1 MNYSIQNLENIIKES
16 VMALLKEQPRLFKSD
31 DDINERAVSGELTSK
46 ISKYVKGYHINC
58 EYNRMTDEHG
68 NQIPKRIG
76 LIPNEKN
83 KSLVYPDIIIHR
95 QEDGDHNLL
104 IIELKLAWKNQGK
117 KKDIK
122 KLNCYINELN
132 YKYGLY
138 LELYEEGIN
147 EMRWFQE
154 TNENNT

>member
-1 MNYSIQNLENIIKES
+1 MQDLKNIIKES
-16 VMALLKEQPRLFKSD
+16 VMALLKEQPMLFKSS
-31 DDINERAVSGELTSK
+31 DDINERTISGELASK
-46 ISKYVKGYHINC
+46 ISKYIKGYHINC

-76 LIPNEKN
+76 LNPNNKN

-117 KKDIK
+117 ERDIE
-122 KLNCYINELN
+122 KLKYYIKELN

-138 LELYEEGIN
+138 LELSEYGVN
-147 EMRWFQE
+147 EMLWFQKA
-154 TNENNT
+154 NGNNT